1 MKTTAQKQLMELQ
14 RIVIDY
20 FKDVDDK
27 TIGNIIE
34 SFVYGKSTKN
44 DKASKLIESFI
55 KDNGIETA
63 FVNYMIDVKAKAEGK
78 ALWLRSS
85 YSERGII
92 EDIKIS
98 FLNLAFNRFI
108 ELASN
113 KVELVEARKVKL
125 LCDNDDSPMVHMVSG
140 LNGSF
145 TVCGVSIYGDYT
157 TDLKENVKGKITCP
171 HCISIIKDCKG
182 IKL

>member
-1 MKTTAQKQLMELQ
+1 MGTAEKQLLELQ

-27 TIGNIIE
+27 TIGCIIE

-63 FVNYMIDVKAKAEGK
+63 FINYMIDVKAKAEGK
-78 ALWLRSS
+78 SLWLRSS
-85 YSERGII
+85 YSERSII

-108 ELASN
+108 NLSTN
-113 KVELVEARKVKL
+113 MIELVEARKVKF
-125 LCDNDDSPMVHMVSG
+125 LCDNDDSSMVHMVSG
-140 LNGSF
+140 LYGGF
-145 TVCGVSIYGDYT
+145 TLCGVSIYGDYT
-157 TDLKENVKGKITCP
+157 TDLKENVKGKITCS
-171 HCISIIKDCKG
+171 HCINIIKECKG